1 MIGNFSLMY
10 EQAPFMRKSEH
21 NQERRTARRFE
32 VAWDIAVDGADQS
45 GKRFTEAGTLQ
56 NLSSRGALF
65 LLRRRIELGESLEVE
80 IRVPM
85 KEKSWMQYSAK
96 VVRVKK
102 HAAYFGVAVNF
113 ASARPTFIER

>member
-1 MIGNFSLMY
+1 
-10 EQAPFMRKSEH
+10 MRKSEP

-32 VAWDIAVDGADQS
+32 VAWDIAVEGADQT
-45 GKRFTEAGTLQ
+45 GKRYTEAGTLQ

-65 LLRRRIELGESLEVE
+65 LLPRRIELGESLEVE

-85 KEKSWMQYSAK
+85 KEKSWMKYSAK
-96 VVRVKK
+96 VVRIKK
-102 HAAYFGVAVNF
+102 RAAHFGVAVNF